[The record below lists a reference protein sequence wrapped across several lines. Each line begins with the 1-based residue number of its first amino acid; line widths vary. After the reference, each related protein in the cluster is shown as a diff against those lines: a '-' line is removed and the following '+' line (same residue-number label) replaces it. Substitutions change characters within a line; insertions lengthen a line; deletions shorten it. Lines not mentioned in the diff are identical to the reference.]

1 MKNVLSKLA
10 VARLHIKSHPIKK
23 DGTNKFSNYDYF
35 TPELVS
41 KLVNDACKEANIICV
56 FSLDKD
62 EFGYYGSITT
72 TDLETGEEL
81 TTIMRTDRPEI
92 KATNVTQQMGGM
104 NTYAKRYAL
113 MSLFDI
119 EDNSIDFD
127 SQNNTPPAAPE
138 KPFLNDNSEA
148 FTKAIDALK
157 AGSVTIE
164 KIKNKYRIS
173 SQTEAKLIEAVT
185 KK

>member
-1 MKNVLSKLA
+1 MKNVLKKLA
-10 VARLHIKSHPIKK
+10 AARLHIKKHPLKK

-41 KLVNDACKEANIICV
+41 KIVNEACNASNIICV
-56 FSLDKD
+56 FSLNKD
-62 EFGYYGSITT
+62 EFGYFGSVVT

-138 KPFLNDNSEA
+138 KPYLNDNTEA
-148 FTKAIDALK
+148 FTKAVAALQ
-157 AGSVTIE
+157 AGTVTID
-164 KIKNKYRIS
+164 KIKNKYKIS

-185 KK
+185 K